1 MWSFSILYFSGAF
14 TKTEWYSL
22 GDCCKNMDKLLEPFM
37 LKMHS
42 FSLDV
47 QAVDLI
53 IEYVIQ
59 SHRINTLRNIV
70 KVFSSF

>member
-1 MWSFSILYFSGAF
+1 
-14 TKTEWYSL
+14 
-22 GDCCKNMDKLLEPFM
+22 MDKLLEPFM

-53 IEYVIQ
+53 IEDVIQ